1 MTAKNGCAFAAVLF
15 DIGGVLYV
23 QDTSAYHKWEVRLGL
38 PEGQLAEIVFAN
50 PVAQRATV
58 GEATPE
64 EVWAHVGRRLALSPA
79 ELDALKRDIWEGG
92 AWDMAL
98 LDFVRS
104 LRPRYKTGTISD
116 AWPGAREGV
125 QQYVNSDVFDVSVF
139 SAEEGTRKPDPEIY
153 GRALSRLGVT
163 PAEAIFVDD
172 RLKNVQGARQV
183 GMHALHFADS
193 VEIRQEIQRLLCLA
207 GQEHE

>member
-1 MTAKNGCAFAAVLF
+1 VTGEKDCAFAAVLF
-15 DIGGVLYV
+15 DIGGVLYL
-23 QDTSAYHKWEVRLGL
+23 QNTSAFHKWEVRLGL
-38 PEGQLAEIVFAN
+38 PDGQLAEIVFAN

-116 AWPGAREGV
+116 AWPGARGGV
-125 QQYVNSDVFDVSVF
+125 QEYVNSDVFDVSVF
-139 SAEEGTRKPDPEIY
+139 SAKKGTRKPNPEIY
-153 GRALSRLGVT
+153 GRALSQLGVA
-163 PAEAIFVDD
+163 PAEAIYVDD

-183 GMHALHFADS
+183 GMLAMQFTDS
-193 VEIRQEIQRLLCLA
+193 VGVRQEIERLLGSA
-207 GQEHE
+207 GEKHE

>member
-1 MTAKNGCAFAAVLF
+1 VKNGCAFAAVLF
-15 DIGGVLYV
+15 DIGGVLYL
-23 QDTSAYHKWEVRLGL
+23 QNTSAFHKWGVRLGL

-58 GEATPE
+58 GEATTE
-64 EVWAHVGRRLALSPA
+64 EIWAYIGRRLDLPPA
-79 ELDALKRDIWEGG
+79 ELDALKHDIWQSG
-92 AWDMAL
+92 AWDTAL

-125 QQYVNSDVFDVSVF
+125 QEYVNSDVFDVSVF

-153 GRALSRLGVT
+153 RLALSRLGVA

-172 RLKNVQGARQV
+172 RLKNVEGRARW
-183 GMHALHFADS
+183 GCAPCTLPTHLGFARRS
-193 VEIRQEIQRLLCLA
+193 SGC
-207 GQEHE
+207 